1 MDQLD
6 RCMVVHQHGSKW
18 QKNRSAAKPKGRA
31 DQNLS
36 KLMFTA
42 GRADELS

>member
-1 MDQLD
+1 MAEKHVGGKAE
-6 RCMVVHQHGSKW
+6 R
-18 QKNRSAAKPKGRA
+18 RA

>member
-1 MDQLD
+1 MAEKQ
-6 RCMVVHQHGSKW
+6 VGGK
-18 QKNRSAAKPKGRA
+18 AEGRA